1 VAARGEFGVGAWVLF
16 GILFLWQLPH
26 TLAIAWVYR
35 RDYARADLRML
46 PVVDPEG
53 ASTGRQVVLNC
64 LALLAVGLLPSLV
77 GMTGPVYF
85 LGALLL
91 GAAMLVCGLGL
102 AATRSV
108 GNARRLVYATIVYL
122 PALFILMA
130 VDKTPF

>member
-1 VAARGEFGVGAWVLF
+1 
-16 GILFLWQLPH
+16 
-26 TLAIAWVYR
+26 
-35 RDYARADLRML
+35 
-46 PVVDPEG
+46 
-53 ASTGRQVVLNC
+53 
-64 LALLAVGLLPSLV
+64 
-77 GMTGPVYF
+77 MTGPVYF

-91 GAAMLVCGLGL
+91 GAAMLACGLGL